1 MVCNVGVAVDTTFE
15 KKERE
20 TVCKYL
26 DLSKKQCKKLSKIV
40 IKVNYLEMVR
50 KKEIVCKDLNLS
62 KKQCDKLSGS
72 ETNIH
77 YENMWKKIKEEGD
90 ELMKL
95 IEESKK
101 KD

>member
-1 MVCNVGVAVDTTFE
+1 M
-15 KKERE
+15 
-20 TVCKYL
+20 
-26 DLSKKQCKKLSKIV
+26 V